1 MKALQEGDPLRVG
14 PYELVAVLG
23 SGGMGKVYLGQR
35 DGVTVAVKV
44 INEELAHDA
53 DFLARFRREVVA
65 TGAVSGPYVAAVVD
79 HNVNTEQPWLATEYV
94 PGPSLH
100 AVIADHGPLGIVPV
114 RALGMRLAEALAAIH
129 AAGLVH
135 RDVKP
140 GNILLGPDGPR
151 LIDFGIARG
160 AAVTTLTQTGVL
172 LGTPQFMAPEQ
183 LQGNGRVGPA
193 ADVFALGLVLAFAAT
208 GQHPFGQADSFG
220 FGFRIVYEEPNLDAV
235 PGELVEVVRSCLVKD
250 PEQRLTTT
258 GLARVLNLGEATLDA
273 SGVTNLREYAA
284 HPPTIPVLAEGPR
297 SGRRAGLRRP
307 WVIAAATA
315 VVISVVVAAVLGLDG
330 RTPTSTQGL
339 GSPSASHPGS
349 SVPATPTAGS
359 SGASGS
365 PSSAAPSSSPPPPS
379 PSAAPSGSAPSLTQ
393 TPSGAAAS
401 PSRGTSG
408 GGSAPGTGGNSGGT
422 SGSGT
427 SAGNSGGTSGGGSGG
442 GSAPGTGGNSGG
454 TSGSGTSAGNSGGTS
469 GGTSGGNAPAPPPP
483 PAPTPPPAPAPPPGS
498 PPPDMTQF
506 NYKFNEYCVGAC
518 SMPLTLSWTG
528 LSGATRYDIRYDNQ
542 TSKVD
547 AMYSATGTSYVI
559 NGPYSGDHI
568 CLTMRA
574 ANQYGASAWT
584 QTGCFDTPY

>member
-1 MKALQEGDPLRVG
+1 MFEVRGEFDGSGVVKALQEGDPARVG

-35 DGVTVAVKV
+35 DGVAVAVKV
-44 INEELAHDA
+44 INGELAHDA
-53 DFLARFRREVVA
+53 EFLARFRREVVA
-65 TGAVSGPYVAAVVD
+65 TRAVSGPYVAAVVD
-79 HNVNTEQPWLATEYV
+79 HDVDAEQPWLATEYV

-100 AVIADHGPLGIVPV
+100 AVIAEHGPLGVVPV

-129 AAGLVH
+129 EAGLVH

-151 LIDFGIARG
+151 LIDFGVARG

-183 LQGNGRVGPA
+183 LQGKGRVGPA

-208 GQHPFGQADSFG
+208 GQHPFGQTDSFG

-235 PGELVEVVRSCLVKD
+235 PAELVEVVRSCLVKD
-250 PEQRLTTT
+250 PEQRLTTEAL
-258 GLARVLNLGEATLDA
+258 GRALNLGEATLDV
-273 SGVTNLREYAA
+273 SGVTSLREYAA
-284 HPPTIPVLAEGPR
+284 HPPTIPVLPEGPK
-297 SGRRAGLRRP
+297 SGRRAQLRRP
-307 WVIAAATA
+307 WVIAAAAA

-330 RTPTSTQGL
+330 RTTADNQGL

-365 PSSAAPSSSPPPPS
+365 PSSAAPSSSPPSSS
-379 PSAAPSGSAPSLTQ
+379 PSAAPSSGAPSLTQ
-393 TPSGAAAS
+393 TPSGATAS
-401 PSRGTSG
+401 PPKGSGSVGTG
-408 GGSAPGTGGNSGGT
+408 GGSAPGTGGNPGGI
-422 SGSGT
+422 SGSAT
-427 SAGNSGGTSGGGSGG
+427 SAGNSGGT
-442 GSAPGTGGNSGG
+442 P
-454 TSGSGTSAGNSGGTS
+454 GGTS
-469 GGTSGGNAPAPPPP
+469 GGSTPPPSPAPPQ
-483 PAPTPPPAPAPPPGS
+483 GS

-506 NYKFNEYCVGAC
+506 SYKFNEFCAGAC
-518 SMPLTLSWTG
+518 SMPLTVSWTA
-528 LSGATRYDIRYDNQ
+528 LSGATRYDIHYDNQ
-542 TSKVD
+542 TAKVD
-547 AMYSATGTSYVI
+547 TIYSATGTSYVI

-584 QTGCFDTPY
+584 QTGCFDVPY